1 MSDQRNVAILIFD
14 NVEVLDFAG
23 PFEVFSVTGRRG
35 NTIPFNV
42 YTVAEKSDP
51 VLARNGFSVNPRYT
65 IYDCP
70 PPDLVVVPGGYGT
83 RREMNNPA
91 IVEWVQAQNQRAEL
105 MLSVCTGSLIYGKA
119 GLLNDLPATTHFG
132 AFGELRAISPTI
144 TVREDVRFVDMG
156 RIVTSAG
163 ISAGIDMAL
172 HIVARLLGEDQ
183 ARETAQYMEYHWR
196 NDGGAVR

>member
-23 PFEVFSVTGRRG
+23 PFEVFSITGQRG
-35 NTIPFNV
+35 GATFNV
-42 YTVAEKSDP
+42 YTVAEKSGP
-51 VLARNGFSVNPRYT
+51 VMARNGFSVNPRYT
-65 IYDCP
+65 IDDCP
-70 PPDLVVVPGGYGT
+70 PPDIVVVPGGYGT

-105 MLSVCTGSLIYGKA
+105 MLSVCTGSLIYGSA

-132 AFGELRAISPTI
+132 AFSELRTISPTT
-144 TVREDVRFVDMG
+144 TVREDIRFVDTG

-183 ARETAQYMEYHWR
+183 ARETAQYMEYHWN
-196 NDGGAVR
+196 NDGGTVR